1 MSTRETIKMNSPE
14 GESKQTLLD
23 DEADG
28 EEYVKHL
35 MSFHR
40 YSEKLGYEA
49 DLEAAAKVTL
59 IAYQS
64 LKKAGKVPPG
74 EKETAK
80 ATRLAKVE
88 AAKTEL
94 EKAKI
99 AESTF
104 AGPAYDIF
112 RKLLRDDPE
121 TQWDQIVSEMCTK
134 NPWED
139 LTGAKRNS
147 LRMKSQ
153 LSLIECIKFHKL
165 TFFSIDAAERLKYYL
180 NLMCSVKKPI
190 KSSIRMH
197 VNRMKTLNK
206 HLGMLPTI
214 KNSPLAVASTEF
226 GNIPFNEATHAS
238 IILSHLPVAWRHQ
251 YNLTHKTVPES
262 PCAMLLDL
270 ENIKKLFVERYNEK
284 AWANKAKA
292 ATAPKPGEHVPRKGK
307 REGGSIKGA
316 PKKGRSAKYNKRC
329 KAADGPFTTH
339 DTI

>member
-1 MSTRETIKMNSPE
+1 MSTRETIKMKTPE
-14 GESKQTLLD
+14 GESKQTLLGD
-23 DEADG
+23 GADG

-35 MSFHR
+35 MSFHQ

-80 ATRLAKVE
+80 AMRLSKVE

-104 AGPAYDIF
+104 AGPVYAYDLF
-112 RKLLRDDPE
+112 RKLLRDNPE
-121 TQWDQIVSEMCTK
+121 TQWDRIVSKMHSK

-139 LTGAKRNS
+139 HTGVKRYS

-165 TFFSIDAAERLKYYL
+165 TFFSVDAAERLKYYM
-180 NLMCSVKKPI
+180 MCSVKKPI
-190 KSSIRMH
+190 
-197 VNRMKTLNK
+197 
-206 HLGMLPTI
+206 
-214 KNSPLAVASTEF
+214 NSLTAMVLHRGPLFYE
-226 GNIPFNEATHAS
+226 
-238 IILSHLPVAWRHQ
+238 
-251 YNLTHKTVPES
+251 
-262 PCAMLLDL
+262 LLWCL
-270 ENIKKLFVERYNEK
+270 
-284 AWANKAKA
+284 
-292 ATAPKPGEHVPRKGK
+292 
-307 REGGSIKGA
+307 
-316 PKKGRSAKYNKRC
+316 
-329 KAADGPFTTH
+329 FTTKSLSVFSV
-339 DTI
+339 